1 MSEKK
6 QQPKKGG
13 DLLVEC
19 LLNEKVKYLFGI
31 PGGQLLTMYDAIY
44 NWGKEKGIQTIM
56 VRHEQAGGH
65 AADAYARV
73 TGELGV
79 CFGTVGPGVTDL
91 IPGVGAAWSDN
102 TPLLVL
108 GGQLKRKLDGKSS
121 LQGDVDQIT
130 MMKPITKA
138 QFQIQKA
145 EEIPLIISKAIKI
158 ALSGRKGPVFVEI
171 REDALIEE
179 IPPNKEY
186 DILPPEKTR
195 SQGAIP
201 GDPAAIEK
209 AVELL
214 KQAKK
219 PIIIAG
225 GGILSDNA
233 SEEVKK
239 LSTQYSIPAG
249 CTFSAVGSISSDA
262 DTYLGASL
270 NSDALMNAAM
280 YSDMVI
286 SIGCKWDYSLSFGMP
301 PLWPENQKLIQIDID
316 PTEIGKNKPVD
327 VGIVGDCK
335 TVLNQLLKTMEE
347 KMPKYKATEW
357 AQWNTQQQEYKEKM
371 LKRNVKKFSSDK
383 IPIQPQ
389 RLVKEMLEFFPS
401 DAIIIADG
409 GDISVFATAQIDLY
423 KPRLPRTCLA
433 SVGMGHLGVGIPF
446 AIGAKLAC
454 PEKQVGVLN
463 GDGSFLF
470 NVQELETAVRLN
482 LPIIVVIAN
491 NSSWGMIKSGQNVAY
506 KKRYIDV
513 DFPPDLNYAKI
524 AAGFGCYAE
533 TVTKPD
539 EIKPA
544 LQRAVDSGKPAVI
557 DVKIAWQIPK
567 GTKLMMQLGLI

>member
-6 QQPKKGG
+6 QQTKKGG
-13 DLLVEC
+13 ELLVEC
-19 LLNEKVKYLFGI
+19 LLNENVKYLFGI

-44 NWGKEKGIQTIM
+44 NWGREKGIQTIM

-179 IPPNKEY
+179 IPPDKEY
-186 DILPPEKTR
+186 LILPPEKTR

-219 PIIIAG
+219 PTENN
-225 GGILSDNA
+225 LS
-233 SEEVKK
+233 
-239 LSTQYSIPAG
+239 
-249 CTFSAVGSISSDA
+249 
-262 DTYLGASL
+262 
-270 NSDALMNAAM
+270 
-280 YSDMVI
+280 
-286 SIGCKWDYSLSFGMP
+286 
-301 PLWPENQKLIQIDID
+301 
-316 PTEIGKNKPVD
+316 
-327 VGIVGDCK
+327 
-335 TVLNQLLKTMEE
+335 
-347 KMPKYKATEW
+347 
-357 AQWNTQQQEYKEKM
+357 
-371 LKRNVKKFSSDK
+371 
-383 IPIQPQ
+383 
-389 RLVKEMLEFFPS
+389 
-401 DAIIIADG
+401 
-409 GDISVFATAQIDLY
+409 
-423 KPRLPRTCLA
+423 
-433 SVGMGHLGVGIPF
+433 
-446 AIGAKLAC
+446 
-454 PEKQVGVLN
+454 
-463 GDGSFLF
+463 
-470 NVQELETAVRLN
+470 
-482 LPIIVVIAN
+482 
-491 NSSWGMIKSGQNVAY
+491 
-506 KKRYIDV
+506 
-513 DFPPDLNYAKI
+513 
-524 AAGFGCYAE
+524 
-533 TVTKPD
+533 
-539 EIKPA
+539 
-544 LQRAVDSGKPAVI
+544 
-557 DVKIAWQIPK
+557 
-567 GTKLMMQLGLI
+567 